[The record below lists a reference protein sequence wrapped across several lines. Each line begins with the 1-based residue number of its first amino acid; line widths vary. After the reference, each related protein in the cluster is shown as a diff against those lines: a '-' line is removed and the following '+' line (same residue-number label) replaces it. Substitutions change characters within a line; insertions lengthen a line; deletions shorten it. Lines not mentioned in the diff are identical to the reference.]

1 MLVSTGNIQCISAR
15 ELIDGGYITESCY
28 RNWVNRG
35 RIKVVR
41 RGGGAAGNCA
51 LVALNS
57 LPTECLERVKEDNP
71 GGTEQALRH
80 WILSNYVL
88 DQAAV
93 AYFLDWASHSSSNRA
108 TDELARKYAVN
119 ASVLNTCIKL
129 YNRNNDY
136 RKLMGEKYNWDMMA
150 TTIETLRE
158 DFGHDLPMKGGEYV
172 HAYYA
177 YDVVSQCR
185 IGLAYGRDKDDA
197 LVVDCFR
204 DMFRLMN
211 ATDGVFQPVLRWSST

>member
-1 MLVSTGNIQCISAR
+1 MLVYYGNIQCISAR

-93 AYFLDWASHSSSNRA
+93 ALFFGLGFSFFQQQSNR
-108 TDELARKYAVN
+108 R
-119 ASVLNTCIKL
+119 TCPEIC
-129 YNRNNDY
+129 
-136 RKLMGEKYNWDMMA
+136 GE
-150 TTIETLRE
+150 
-158 DFGHDLPMKGGEYV
+158 
-172 HAYYA
+172 
-177 YDVVSQCR
+177 
-185 IGLAYGRDKDDA
+185 
-197 LVVDCFR
+197 CFR
-204 DMFRLMN
+204 VEYLYQ
-211 ATDGVFQPVLRWSST
+211 AL

>member
-1 MLVSTGNIQCISAR
+1 MLVYYGNIQCISAR

-136 RKLMGEKYNWDMMA
+136 RKLMGEKYNWDMIPPPSRPYA
-150 TTIETLRE
+150 KTLVMI
-158 DFGHDLPMKGGEYV
+158 FLPV
-172 HAYYA
+172 PF
-177 YDVVSQCR
+177 VSAR
-185 IGLAYGRDKDDA
+185 K
-197 LVVDCFR
+197 
-204 DMFRLMN
+204 
-211 ATDGVFQPVLRWSST
+211 

>member
-1 MLVSTGNIQCISAR
+1 MLVYYGNIQCISAR
-15 ELIDGGYITESCY
+15 ELIDKGYITKSCY
-28 RNWVNRG
+28 DNWVNRG

-93 AYFLDWASHSSSNRA
+93 AYFW
-108 TDELARKYAVN
+108 
-119 ASVLNTCIKL
+119 
-129 YNRNNDY
+129 
-136 RKLMGEKYNWDMMA
+136 
-150 TTIETLRE
+150 
-158 DFGHDLPMKGGEYV
+158 
-172 HAYYA
+172 
-177 YDVVSQCR
+177 
-185 IGLAYGRDKDDA
+185 IGLPI
-197 LVVDCFR
+197 LP
-204 DMFRLMN
+204 
-211 ATDGVFQPVLRWSST
+211 ATELQTNLPGNMR

>member
-1 MLVSTGNIQCISAR
+1 MLVYYGNIQCISAR

-57 LPTECLERVKEDNP
+57 LPTEYLERVKEDNP

-93 AYFLDWASHSSSNRA
+93 AYFW
-108 TDELARKYAVN
+108 
-119 ASVLNTCIKL
+119 
-129 YNRNNDY
+129 
-136 RKLMGEKYNWDMMA
+136 
-150 TTIETLRE
+150 
-158 DFGHDLPMKGGEYV
+158 
-172 HAYYA
+172 
-177 YDVVSQCR
+177 
-185 IGLAYGRDKDDA
+185 IGL
-197 LVVDCFR
+197 LI
-204 DMFRLMN
+204 LP
-211 ATDGVFQPVLRWSST
+211 ATEQQTNLPGNMR

>member
-1 MLVSTGNIQCISAR
+1 MLVYYGNIQCISAR

-80 WILSNYVL
+80 WILSNRSEERRVGK
-88 DQAAV
+88 
-93 AYFLDWASHSSSNRA
+93 
-108 TDELARKYAVN
+108 E
-119 ASVLNTCIKL
+119 
-129 YNRNNDY
+129 
-136 RKLMGEKYNWDMMA
+136 
-150 TTIETLRE
+150 
-158 DFGHDLPMKGGEYV
+158 
-172 HAYYA
+172 
-177 YDVVSQCR
+177 CR
-185 IGLAYGRDKDDA
+185 S
-197 LVVDCFR
+197 
-204 DMFRLMN
+204 
-211 ATDGVFQPVLRWSST
+211 RWSPYH

>member
-1 MLVSTGNIQCISAR
+1 MLVYYGNIQCISAR

-88 DQAAV
+88 DQFSAIILYMCSLFPIAPSS
-93 AYFLDWASHSSSNRA
+93 FLTYRIIS
-108 TDELARKYAVN
+108 E
-119 ASVLNTCIKL
+119 IIMGF
-129 YNRNNDY
+129 
-136 RKLMGEKYNWDMMA
+136 RKL
-150 TTIETLRE
+150 
-158 DFGHDLPMKGGEYV
+158 
-172 HAYYA
+172 
-177 YDVVSQCR
+177 
-185 IGLAYGRDKDDA
+185 
-197 LVVDCFR
+197 
-204 DMFRLMN
+204 
-211 ATDGVFQPVLRWSST
+211 